1 MGTDPGTPQ
10 VVWHPQ
16 TVSREGR
23 AERNGHRSALLWF
36 TGLSGSGKSTI
47 ANLVEQ
53 RLHQLGRHTFL
64 LDGDN
69 LRHGLCSTPKLLA
82 EENYPPSFCDRFG
95 LGFSPEDREENVRR
109 VGETARLLVEA
120 GVVALTALVSP
131 YRKDRQR
138 IRKRM
143 EALGGPGDFVEIFVD
158 TPLEICIRR
167 DPKGLYQQALA
178 GKIPHFTGVSD
189 PYEPPDAPEI
199 HLDGSGNI
207 PPQQLADQVVAF
219 LERQVLPLPRSS

>member
-69 LRHGLCSTPKLLA
+69 LRHG
-82 EENYPPSFCDRFG
+82 
-95 LGFSPEDREENVRR
+95 
-109 VGETARLLVEA
+109 
-120 GVVALTALVSP
+120 
-131 YRKDRQR
+131 
-138 IRKRM
+138 
-143 EALGGPGDFVEIFVD
+143 
-158 TPLEICIRR
+158 
-167 DPKGLYQQALA
+167 
-178 GKIPHFTGVSD
+178 
-189 PYEPPDAPEI
+189 
-199 HLDGSGNI
+199 
-207 PPQQLADQVVAF
+207 
-219 LERQVLPLPRSS
+219 

>member
-1 MGTDPGTPQ
+1 MGIDPGTPQ

-16 TVSREGR
+16 TVSREAR
-23 AERNGHRSALLWF
+23 AVRNGHRSALLWF

-82 EENYPPSFCDRFG
+82 QESYPASFCDRFG

-109 VGETARLLVEA
+109 VGETAKLLVEA
-120 GVVALTALVSP
+120 GMVAITALVSP

-138 IRKRM
+138 IRHRM
-143 EALGGPGDFVEIFVD
+143 QTLGGQGDFVEIFVD
-158 TPLEICIRR
+158 TPLEVCIQR

-178 GKIPHFTGVSD
+178 GKISHFTGVSD
-189 PYEPPDAPEI
+189 PYEPPEAPEI
-199 HLDGSGNI
+199 HLDGSGSL
-207 PPQQLADQVVAF
+207 PPQQLADQVVTF
-219 LERQVLPLPRSS
+219 LERQVLPLGHPS

>member
-1 MGTDPGTPQ
+1 MGIDPGTPQ

-16 TVSREGR
+16 TVSREAR
-23 AERNGHRSALLWF
+23 AVRNGHRSALLWF

-82 EENYPPSFCDRFG
+82 QESYPASFCDRFG

-109 VGETARLLVEA
+109 VGETAKLLVEA
-120 GVVALTALVSP
+120 GMVAITALVSP

-138 IRKRM
+138 IRHRM
-143 EALGGPGDFVEIFVD
+143 QTLGGQGDFVEIFVD
-158 TPLEICIRR
+158 TPLEVCIQR

-178 GKIPHFTGVSD
+178 GKISHFTGVSD
-189 PYEPPDAPEI
+189 PYEPPEAPEI
-199 HLDGSGNI
+199 HLDGSGSL

-219 LERQVLPLPRSS
+219 LERQVLPLGHPS

>member
-1 MGTDPGTPQ
+1 L
-10 VVWHPQ
+10 
-16 TVSREGR
+16 RR
-23 AERNGHRSALLWF
+23 ATNIHRAAFSVDKTARSERYGQRPMLLWF

-47 ANLVEQ
+47 ANLVEKS
-53 RLHQLGRHTFL
+53 LFAAGRHCYS

-69 LRHGLCSTPKLLA
+69 LRLGLC
-82 EENYPPSFCDRFG
+82 ND
-95 LGFSPEDREENVRR
+95 LGFTPADRVENIRRAGEVAKLFLDAGLIVLGSFISPFRAERQMLRDLLP
-109 VGETARLLVEA
+109 VGEF
-120 GVVALTALVSP
+120 
-131 YRKDRQR
+131 
-138 IRKRM
+138 I
-143 EALGGPGDFVEIFVD
+143 EIHVD
-158 TPLEICIRR
+158 ATIETCIAR